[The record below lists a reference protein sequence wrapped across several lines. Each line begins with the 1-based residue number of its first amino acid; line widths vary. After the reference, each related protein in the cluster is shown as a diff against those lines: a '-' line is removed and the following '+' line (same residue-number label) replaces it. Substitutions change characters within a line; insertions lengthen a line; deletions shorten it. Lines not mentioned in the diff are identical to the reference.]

1 MATNTGI
8 DFFTS
13 LPIEDFL
20 DIAKE
25 VAEIGKQNNLRT
37 GAGNRR

>member
-8 DFFTS
+8 DFFVD
-13 LPIEDFL
+13 LPIGEYI

-25 VAEIGKQNNLRT
+25 VSEIGKQNKVRT
-37 GAGNRR
+37 GA